1 MKTPK
6 AIAAFW
12 PVLLGLVAVDCTTKR
27 LVVESLP
34 PHVPHP
40 VIGDVV
46 RFTLAY
52 NPDAAMGLSLGAYS
66 RVGFA
71 IIASAVLLA
80 LLLYR
85 RRITGGNGAQSI
97 AIALIAGG
105 AIGNLLDRIRWSR
118 GVVDFIDVGVG
129 NTRFYTFNVADA
141 SVFCGAVLL
150 LLLLAGQQKDPEHAD
165 ATHLDQ
171 RSS

>member
-1 MKTPK
+1 MKRPAT
-6 AIAAFW
+6 IAAFW

-66 RVGFA
+66 RIGFA
-71 IIASAVLLA
+71 IIALIVLVG
-80 LLLYR
+80 LLLSR
-85 RRITGGNGAQSI
+85 RRITEGNGARTI

-118 GVVDFIDVGVG
+118 GVVDFIDVGIG
-129 NTRFYTFNVADA
+129 NARFYTFNVADA

-150 LLLLAGQQKDPEHAD
+150 LLLLAGQEKVNN
-165 ATHLDQ
+165 
-171 RSS
+171 R

>member
-1 MKTPK
+1 MKSH
-6 AIAAFW
+6 ASIVAFW

-27 LVVESLP
+27 LVVASLP

-66 RVGFA
+66 RIGFA
-71 IIASAVLLA
+71 VIALVVLGG
-80 LLLYR
+80 LLLNR
-85 RRITGGNGAQSI
+85 RRITEGNGARSI

-105 AIGNLLDRIRWSR
+105 AIGNLIDRVRSSR
-118 GVVDFIDVGVG
+118 GVVDFIDVGIG
-129 NTRFYTFNVADA
+129 NARFYTFNVADA

-150 LLLLAGQQKDPEHAD
+150 LLLLAGQEKNSKPAD
-165 ATHLDQ
+165 ARHLD
-171 RSS
+171 R

>member
-1 MKTPK
+1 MRFALIRT
-6 AIAAFW
+6 FW

-40 VIGDVV
+40 VLGDVL

-52 NPDAAMGLSLGAYS
+52 NPDAAMGLSLGPYS

-71 IIASAVLLA
+71 VIATIVLGA
-80 LLLYR
+80 LLIYR
-85 RRITGGNGAQSI
+85 RRFAGGNDARSL

-105 AIGNLLDRIRWSR
+105 AIGNLIDRVRSAR
-118 GVVDFIDVGVG
+118 GVVDFIDVGIG
-129 NTRFYTFNVADA
+129 DARFYTFNVADA

-150 LLLLAGQQKDPEHAD
+150 LLVIAAQEKAGAKTLEK
-165 ATHLDQ
+165 
-171 RSS
+171 S

>member
-1 MKTPK
+1 MKTSK

-27 LVVESLP
+27 LIVESLP

-66 RVGFA
+66 RIGFA
-71 IIASAVLLA
+71 VIALVVLGG
-80 LLLYR
+80 LLINR
-85 RRITGGNGAQSI
+85 RRITEGNGARSI

-105 AIGNLLDRIRWSR
+105 AIGNLIDRVRSSR
-118 GVVDFIDVGVG
+118 GVVDFIDVGIG
-129 NTRFYTFNVADA
+129 NARFYTFNVADA

-150 LLLLAGQQKDPEHAD
+150 LLLLAGQEKNSEPAD
-165 ATHLDQ
+165 AQHLD
-171 RSS
+171 R

>member
-1 MKTPK
+1 MKASST
-6 AIAAFW
+6 IAAFW
-12 PVLLGLVAVDCTTKR
+12 PLLLGLVAVDCTTKR

-71 IIASAVLLA
+71 VIAVVVLGG

-85 RRITGGNGAQSI
+85 RKITEGNGARSI

-118 GVVDFIDVGVG
+118 GVVDFI
-129 NTRFYTFNVADA
+129 
-141 SVFCGAVLL
+141 
-150 LLLLAGQQKDPEHAD
+150 
-165 ATHLDQ
+165 
-171 RSS
+171 